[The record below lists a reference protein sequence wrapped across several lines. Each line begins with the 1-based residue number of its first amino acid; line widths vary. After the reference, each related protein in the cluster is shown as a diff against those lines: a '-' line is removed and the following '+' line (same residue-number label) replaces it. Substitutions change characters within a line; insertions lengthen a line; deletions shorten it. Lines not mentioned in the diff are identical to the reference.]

1 MIQSSPYS
9 KAYLL
14 KYEDG
19 EASLERNS
27 NQATKLSSS
36 DKIHTVKDGDT
47 IFSIANQYYRDSGK
61 WYIIADA
68 NYIINPFR
76 EVTPGI
82 KLIIPNNGF

>member
-14 KYEDG
+14 NYGDG

-27 NQATKLSSS
+27 NQVTKVSQS
-36 DKIHTVKDGDT
+36 DKIHSVKEGDT
-47 IFSIANQYYRDSGK
+47 IFSIANTYYGDSGK
-61 WYIIADA
+61 WYLIADA

-76 EVTPGI
+76 EIIPGI
-82 KLIIPNNGF
+82 KLVIPNNGF